1 MEKSRKLT
9 PGYITKVF
17 KQTELAFINLGK
29 ALNKLDK
36 NGKVKNPQNE
46 IPQQGYGKQA
56 TKRCN

>member
-1 MEKSRKLT
+1 M

-46 IPQQGYGKQA
+46 IPQQGYGKQE
-56 TKRCN
+56 TKRVK